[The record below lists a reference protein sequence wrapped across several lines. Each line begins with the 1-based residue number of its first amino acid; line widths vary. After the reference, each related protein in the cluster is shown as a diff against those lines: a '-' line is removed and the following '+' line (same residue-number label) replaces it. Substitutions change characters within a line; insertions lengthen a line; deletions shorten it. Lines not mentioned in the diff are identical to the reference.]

1 MTNPLFYWTLLTLCS
16 AYAFIRGGSPERI
29 GMAILV
35 VGSILSTAFATANYA
50 LRFQQMEVG
59 IFLVDVV
66 GLFAFVALALRADRF
81 WPLWVAGFHLVG
93 VATHAAMA
101 ASPDVVPR
109 AYAMGQAFWGY
120 PMLAAMVAG
129 TWRHRKRLALHGRDP
144 AWSDFRSAAEGADGK
159 ASSRG
164 GESG

>member
-1 MTNPLFYWTLLTLCS
+1 MTNPLFYWILLTLCG
-16 AYAFIRGGSPERI
+16 AYVFIRGGVPERI
-29 GMAILV
+29 GIAILV
-35 VGSILSTAFATANYA
+35 MGSILSTASATANYA
-50 LRFQQMEVG
+50 LRFRQMEAG

-66 GLFAFVALALRADRF
+66 GLIALVALALRANRF

-109 AYAMGQAFWGY
+109 AYAMAQAFWGY

-129 TWRHRKRLALHGRDP
+129 TWRHRRRLAR
-144 AWSDFRSAAEGADGK
+144 FGADEPWSGK
-159 ASSRG
+159 PAARKEASDLGSSRG